1 MDRAWQ
7 RALIAL
13 QAFQLAFLL
22 VHDWTPLGR
31 FNDVEAV
38 RRENTLWQLLI
49 GTTVTSIPVAI
60 GLGLSI
66 HYFGYSYPTGVKTWL
81 WLTYGILFA
90 GELEAWWIPYYF
102 RPDAKRSARYQAMF
116 GNTRA
121 FLPERNGIV
130 PNTLHVALHA
140 ATLATLLVLTQLNA

>member
-7 RALIAL
+7 SALIAL

-22 VHDWTPLGR
+22 VHDWIPLER

-49 GTTVTSIPVAI
+49 GTTVTSIPVAVA
-60 GLGLSI
+60 LGYSI
-66 HYFGYSYPTGVKTWL
+66 HYFGYSYPTGVKIWL

-90 GELEAWWIPYYF
+90 GELEAWWIPYF
-102 RPDAKRSARYQAMF
+102 FGADPKRVRRYKTMF
-116 GNTRA
+116 GNTHA
-121 FLPERNGIV
+121 FLPERDGIV

-140 ATLATLLVLTQLNA
+140 ATLATLLILTQLN

>member
-7 RALIAL
+7 GTLIAL
-13 QAFQLAFLL
+13 QAFQLALLL
-22 VHDWTPLGR
+22 VHDWIPLGE
-31 FNDVEAV
+31 FNDIQAV

-66 HYFGYSYPTGVKTWL
+66 HYFGYSYPTGAKIWL

-90 GELEAWWIPYYF
+90 TRCGSNLVQVRLGRAAHDQNILF
-102 RPDAKRSARYQAMF
+102 RHAPHDRIAVEQLGGLADRSNPR
-116 GNTRA
+116 
-121 FLPERNGIV
+121 P
-130 PNTLHVALHA
+130 
-140 ATLATLLVLTQLNA
+140 